1 MKKYYIKAEMN
12 DCVIEKSENI
22 FFDTGKS
29 IYICEIYSD
38 VDDDNDLFTKQQ
50 ADFLVNYLSHK
61 SPFISNIQ
69 VISDEDELENDEI
82 QQFNFHLYKVDKF
95 NDFKS
100 DFNVIATLFQKN
112 IS

>member
-1 MKKYYIKAEMN
+1 MN

-22 FFDTGKS
+22 FYDTGKS
-29 IYICEIYSD
+29 IYICEIYAD
-38 VDDDNDLFTKQQ
+38 VDDDDDLLTKEQ

-69 VISDEDELENDEI
+69 IISEDDELEGDEI
-82 QQFNFHLYKVDKF
+82 QQFNFQLNNVDKF

-100 DFNVIATLFQKN
+100 DFNVIAILFQKN